1 MKDAAFLT
9 FVKLLP
15 KRQLSRFVGG
25 ATRLPGLPGA
35 HQAAI
40 HAFAEQYRVNVDEAE
55 LPLEAYE
62 NFSEFFVR
70 KLKPG
75 IRPIAPGEDVVVS
88 PVDGAV
94 SQAGVTTG
102 GRLIQAK
109 GRDYSLAALL
119 NDEEEAKRFTGG
131 AFTTIYLSPRDY
143 HRIHAPLGG
152 QILGWSYVPG
162 NLWPVN
168 RPSVRG
174 VPELFA
180 VNERAIIWMQTPLGR
195 VAVVAV
201 GATIVGRIRL
211 SFDELATNQGDPAKR
226 VRYDAPRTVA
236 KGDEIAMFEIGSTVI
251 LCFEPGRVALD
262 ERLQPEVPLQLGER
276 IGGIPAEGA
285 K

>member
-1 MKDAAFLT
+1 MKDAAFLS

-15 KRQLSRFVGG
+15 KSQLSRFVGG
-25 ATRLPGLPGA
+25 ATRLSGMTSA

-40 HAFAEQYRVNVDEAE
+40 RAFAKQYRVNVDEAE

-62 NFSEFFVR
+62 TFGEFFVR

-75 IRPIAPGEDVVVS
+75 IRPIAPGEDVIVS
-88 PVDGAV
+88 PVDGTV
-94 SQAGVTTG
+94 SQAGLADN

-119 NDEEEAKRFTGG
+119 NDEEEGKRFAGG
-131 AFTTIYLSPRDY
+131 AWTTIYLSPRDY

-152 QILGWSYVPG
+152 QITGWSYVPG

-180 VNERAIIWMQTPLGR
+180 INERAIIWMQTPIGR
-195 VAVVAV
+195 VALVAV

-211 SFDELATNQGDPAKR
+211 SFDELATNQGEPAKR
-226 VRYDAPRTVA
+226 VTYESPRTVA
-236 KGDEIAMFEIGSTVI
+236 KGDEVAMFEMGSTVI
-251 LCFEPGRVALD
+251 LCFEPGRATLD
-262 ERLQPEVPLQLGER
+262 ERLQPEVELRLGER
-276 IGGIPAEGA
+276 IGGSAGGA

>member
-1 MKDAAFLT
+1 MKDAAFLS

-15 KRQLSRFVGG
+15 KSQLSRFVGG
-25 ATRLPGLPGA
+25 AARLAGLPGA

-40 HAFAEQYRVNVDEAE
+40 HAFAQQYKVNVDEAE

-62 NFSEFFVR
+62 SFGEFFVR
-70 KLKPG
+70 RLKPG
-75 IRPIAPGEDVVVS
+75 ARTIVPGEDVVVS
-88 PVDGAV
+88 PVDGTV
-94 SQAGVTTG
+94 SQAGLATD

-119 NDEEEAKRFTGG
+119 ADEEEGRRFAGG
-131 AFTTIYLSPRDY
+131 AWTTIYLSPRDY

-162 NLWPVN
+162 ALWPVN

-180 VNERAIIWMQTPLGR
+180 KNERAIVWMQTPLGR
-195 VAVVAV
+195 MALVAV

-211 SFDELATNQGDPAKR
+211 AFDELATNQGGPAKR
-226 VRYDAPRTVA
+226 VMYEAPRTIR
-236 KGDEIAMFEIGSTVI
+236 KGEELAMFEIGSTVI

-276 IGGIPAEGA
+276 IGGAPTGM